1 MADSYFKIESAPFD
15 DQIVPD
21 KDDLRFSVDVAPA
34 GAGNGLP
41 NDHDLEQYLLPP
53 NQGSPAIQ
61 RKRQRRDSASVV
73 GEFFSDDGELKGGLF
88 YGASN
93 SNNLR
98 IGLMNCTN
106 SNVYNNNNI
115 TANPNG
121 AELHRAN
128 RLMVMNSANS
138 LKTQL
143 MHQAINNNN
152 NNTNVNNGHL
162 VPMEEG
168 RKELDWDE
176 YSSNIKLEPEN
187 FDIDSIGS
195 MSNVDY
201 INSIDQQDLELNPH
215 CKNLWD
221 DIRLGM
227 HMVTSQD
234 GMKDELAGMT
244 NRIKSEPIDSDWDKP
259 ACQYTSSLLLNNN
272 SNNNNNTANSSINL
286 TMLPNN
292 NNPNSITNL
301 NGMLAPC
308 KYEPVRTACAI
319 ESKPNVSEAGGHQ
332 RTKMGKLQSPH
343 LSMAYAQQYT
353 TMPPHHQNL
362 TYLPSPNSTS
372 PSSSTSSSVSSSS
385 TTMTTTAT
393 MISGGISN
401 GGGALFPTPP
411 NSLPA
416 SPVQESSFRR
426 TPPPPYP
433 GNVRHFLNPVLSVPP
448 ARTMNKKQPVTHPG
462 CSTIKYNRKNNPELE
477 KRRVHFCDY
486 QNCRKAYTKSS
497 HLKAH
502 QRIHT
507 GEKPYLCSFPACQWR
522 FARSDELTRHIRKH
536 TGAKPFKCKVCE
548 RCFARSDHLALH
560 MKRHEPKNK

>member
-1 MADSYFKIESAPFD
+1 MANSYYKVEQAPFD

-21 KDDLRFSVDVAPA
+21 KDDLQFSVDVASA
-34 GAGNGLP
+34 AVGNGWP
-41 NDHDLEQYLLPP
+41 QVEPDLEQYLVSPT
-53 NQGSPAIQ
+53 QSSPAF

-73 GEFFSDDGELKGGLF
+73 GEFFNDDGELKGGLL
-88 YGASN
+88 YSN

-98 IGLMNCTN
+98 IGLMNCN
-106 SNVYNNNNI
+106 SVYNNM
-115 TANPNG
+115 ANQNG
-121 AELHRAN
+121 VELHRGN
-128 RLMVMNSANS
+128 RLMVMNSVNMNG

-143 MHQAINNNN
+143 VHQAITNNGGSNMGS
-152 NNTNVNNGHL
+152 NGHL
-162 VPMEEG
+162 PSIEDG

-187 FDIDSIGS
+187 FDIDSIGG
-195 MSNVDY
+195 MTNVDY
-201 INSIDQQDLELNPH
+201 INSIDQQELDLNQEN
-215 CKNLWD
+215 CKALWD

-234 GMKDELAGMT
+234 TSQDTMAGLT
-244 NRIKSEPIDSDWDKP
+244 NRIKSEPIDTDWDKP
-259 ACQYTSSLLLNNN
+259 ACQYTSSILLNNTGNNQNNVINNTSN
-272 SNNNNNTANSSINL
+272 SNLSNNGVNMLTA
-286 TMLPNN
+286 
-292 NNPNSITNL
+292 
-301 NGMLAPC
+301 C
-308 KYEPVRTACAI
+308 KFEPVRTACAI
-319 ESKPNVSEAGGHQ
+319 ESKPNINEAGGHH
-332 RTKMGKLQSPH
+332 RTKVGKLQSS
-343 LSMAYAQQYT
+343 LMSMGYATQL
-353 TMPPHHQNL
+353 PAHPHHQNL
-362 TYLPSPNSTS
+362 SFLHSPNSSS
-372 PSSSTSSSVSSSS
+372 PSSSALSNSSSSSS
-385 TTMTTTAT
+385 T
-393 MISGGISN
+393 GGP
-401 GGGALFPTPP
+401 LFPTPP

-416 SPVQESSFRR
+416 SPVQEGSFRR

-433 GNVRHFLNPVLSVPP
+433 GNPRHFMNPVLSVPP
-448 ARTMNKKQPVTHPG
+448 VRTVNKKQPVTHPG

-477 KRRVHFCDY
+477 KRRVHFCDF

-507 GEKPYLCSFPACQWR
+507 GEKPYLCTFPSCQWR